1 MTEAE
6 EKVKLKRTHFET
18 SLYLLAAALLVVTL
32 VTMYINLRT
41 SVSELGDDS
50 FYDADSMRT
59 LNYLSDFSLSLSYIR
74 PTLIFV
80 SIIGFPIAL
89 LLSPYVAWTIL
100 TILSYSLLI
109 YSVIRLSAVHEIL
122 GRQKLFLAASASF
135 SAVAFLFVPDTFVLS
150 IALFFFGIVI
160 LTRKETVSW
169 VGVSFL
175 ISSGTNLFFA
185 IPWTIYYFVVRRL
198 DRSMKLFA
206 LGAILPLLFLQ
217 GIQLLARKT
226 LPSETLTSALSDSPS
241 LGNSGGSLLP
251 SGSWTESFLSSSDAL
266 KWLHSPLDNLQVN
279 LLSFFTAPW
288 TVNYRYE
295 MGLFPDQSQVLPIW
309 IILCGISITFLSYVG
324 IWQYR
329 VKNKRLFLLLCITE
343 ISCLVLFITYGPHPY
358 LFSPFL
364 IATRALGISMLATE
378 QRLLGAFVI
387 LLVPVINL
395 ATQSY
400 IFP

>member
-6 EKVKLKRTHFET
+6 ENMKLRRTHFET
-18 SLYLLAAALLVVTL
+18 GLYLLATALLVLTL
-32 VTMYINLRT
+32 VTMYMNFRA

-59 LNYLSDFSLSLSYIR
+59 LSYLSDFSLSLSFIR

-80 SIIGFPIAL
+80 SIIGFPVSL
-89 LLSPYVAWTIL
+89 LLSPYMAWMIL
-100 TILSYSLLI
+100 TILSYSLLFH
-109 YSVIRLSAVHEIL
+109 SLVRLSAVHEIL
-122 GRQKLFLAASASF
+122 SSQKLFLAASASF

-150 IALFFFGIVI
+150 TALFFYGIVI
-160 LTRKETVSW
+160 LTRRETVFW

-175 ISSGTNLFFA
+175 VSSGTNLFFA

-198 DRSMKLFA
+198 DRSIKLFA

-217 GIQLLARKT
+217 GLQWLARKI
-226 LPSETLTSALSDSPS
+226 LPSETLTGTLDDSPS
-241 LGNSGGSLLP
+241 LGNSGESPLP
-251 SGSWTESFLSSSDAL
+251 SGFWAESFLSSSDAL

-279 LLSFFTAPW
+279 LLSFVTAPW

-309 IILCGISITFLSYVG
+309 IILGGISITFLSYVG

-329 VKNKRLFLLLCITE
+329 EKNRRLFLLLCITE
-343 ISCLVLFITYGPHPY
+343 LSCLVLFLTYGPHPY

-364 IATRALGISMLATE
+364 IATRALGVSMLATG

-395 ATQSY
+395 ATQPY